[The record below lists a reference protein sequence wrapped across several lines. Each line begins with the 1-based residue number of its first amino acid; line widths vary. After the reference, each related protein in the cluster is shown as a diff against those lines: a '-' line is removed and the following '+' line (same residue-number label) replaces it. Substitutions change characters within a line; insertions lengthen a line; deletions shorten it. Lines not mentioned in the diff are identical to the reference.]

1 MEDPNYEQTDIFAFM
16 MEKPAGKK
24 PKARAKKAAPSSEKK
39 RAKAAV
45 SEEAS
50 LFGEKMAEEKKPAR
64 GKKVSPKKAAPF
76 AKAAPQPK
84 AAEENVN
91 ETAKRSWREK
101 FWEFDITHPSQD
113 IKDTMK
119 EALLADGF
127 MKREANKV
135 FKGLFFKEK
144 IFNTKNQALEYLE
157 SVPTSY
163 AVKYKI
169 GIEPSPKMLS
179 LAKRLKEKE
188 ERLAAYKETQNE
200 KKFAGDFITCP
211 HCHSRV
217 NTGFVKPPLCPVCGD
232 DMRSDTAV
240 KTIRALEETV
250 ADLRK
255 RYEDTARKYN
265 SKFTGGEKW
274 IIRLV
279 NPFWEEK
286 EWETKR
292 LGDVRHQTSGA

>member
-16 MEKPAGKK
+16 TEKPAGKK
-24 PKARAKKAAPSSEKK
+24 PKARTKKAAPSAEKK

-91 ETAKRSWREK
+91 EPAKRSWREK

-119 EALLADGF
+119 EALLTEGF

-217 NTGFVKPPLCPVCGD
+217 NAGFIKPPLCPVCGD

-286 EWETKR
+286 
-292 LGDVRHQTSGA
+292 

>member
-39 RAKAAV
+39 RAKAAA

-91 ETAKRSWREK
+91 EPAKRSWREK

-119 EALLADGF
+119 EALLTEGF

-169 GIEPSPKMLS
+169 GIEPSPKMRS

-217 NTGFVKPPLCPVCGD
+217 NAGFVKPPLCPVCGD

-279 NPFWEEK
+279 NPF
-286 EWETKR
+286 
-292 LGDVRHQTSGA
+292 

>member
-64 GKKVSPKKAAPF
+64 GKKVSPKKAATF

-91 ETAKRSWREK
+91 EPAKRSWREK

-119 EALLADGF
+119 EALLTEGF

-169 GIEPSPKMLS
+169 GIEPSPKMRS

-217 NTGFVKPPLCPVCGD
+217 NAGFVKPPLCPVCGD

-279 NPFWEEK
+279 NPF
-286 EWETKR
+286 
-292 LGDVRHQTSGA
+292 

>member
-16 MEKPAGKK
+16 KGRSEGKRQK
-24 PKARAKKAAPSSEKK
+24 VRTKKADLAAEQK
-39 RAKAAV
+39 RGKSAR
-45 SEEAS
+45 EEAS
-50 LFGEKMAEEKKPAR
+50 LFVEEMTEEKKPAR
-64 GKKVSPKKAAPF
+64 AKKASPKKAASS
-76 AKAAPQPK
+76 ARAASQPK
-84 AAEENVN
+84 AA
-91 ETAKRSWREK
+91 AKKEAGEKVSEPQRGSWREK
-101 FWEFDITHPSQD
+101 LWEFDITHPSQD

-119 EALLADGF
+119 EVLVAEGF
-127 MKREANKV
+127 MKREANRV

-144 IFNTKNQALEYLE
+144 IFNTKNQALEFLE
-157 SVPTSY
+157 SIPTSY

-169 GIEPSPKMLS
+169 GIEPSPKMIS

-188 ERLAAYKETQNE
+188 ERLAAYQKTQNE

-217 NTGFVKPPLCPVCGD
+217 NAGFVKPPLCPVCGD

-240 KTIRALEETV
+240 KTIHALEETV
-250 ADLRK
+250 ADLSK

-279 NPFWEEK
+279 NPFWNEK
-286 EWETKR
+286 
-292 LGDVRHQTSGA
+292 

>member
-91 ETAKRSWREK
+91 EPAKRSWREK

-119 EALLADGF
+119 EALLTEGF

-169 GIEPSPKMLS
+169 GIEPSPKMRS
-179 LAKRLKEKE
+179 LAKHLKEKE

-217 NTGFVKPPLCPVCGD
+217 NAGFVKPPLCPVCGD

-279 NPFWEEK
+279 NPF
-286 EWETKR
+286 
-292 LGDVRHQTSGA
+292 

>member
-16 MEKPAGKK
+16 TEKPEGKK
-24 PKARAKKAAPSSEKK
+24 PKARAKKASLPAAKK
-39 RAKAAV
+39 RVKAAV

-64 GKKVSPKKAAPF
+64 GKKASPKASASTVKAETSPKAAP
-76 AKAAPQPK
+76 KK
-84 AAEENVN
+84 AAEENVS
-91 ETAKRSWREK
+91 EPEKGSWREK

-169 GIEPSPKMLS
+169 GIEPSPKMVS
-179 LAKRLKEKE
+179 LLKRLKEKE

-217 NTGFVKPPLCPVCGD
+217 NAGFIKPPLCPVCGD

-286 EWETKR
+286 
-292 LGDVRHQTSGA
+292 

>member
-16 MEKPAGKK
+16 TEKPAGKK
-24 PKARAKKAAPSSEKK
+24 PKARTKKVAPSSEKK
-39 RAKAAV
+39 RVKPSV

-64 GKKVSPKKAAPF
+64 GKKASPKASASTMKAETSPKAAP
-76 AKAAPQPK
+76 KK
-84 AAEENVN
+84 AAEENVS
-91 ETAKRSWREK
+91 EPEKGSWREK

-113 IKDTMK
+113 IKNTMK

-169 GIEPSPKMLS
+169 GIEPSPKMVS
-179 LAKRLKEKE
+179 LLKRLKEKE

-217 NTGFVKPPLCPVCGD
+217 NAGFVKPPLCPVCGD

-240 KTIRALEETV
+240 KTIRVLEETV

-286 EWETKR
+286 
-292 LGDVRHQTSGA
+292 

>member
-24 PKARAKKAAPSSEKK
+24 RRVRTKKAALSSEQK
-39 RAKAAV
+39 RAKAAI
-45 SEEAS
+45 SEETS
-50 LFGEKMAEEKKPAR
+50 LFGKGLAQEKKPVR
-64 GKKVSPKKAAPF
+64 VKKASPKASAASS
-76 AKAAPQPK
+76 KAAPQPK
-84 AAEENVN
+84 AAKKREEKEMSEPGN
-91 ETAKRSWREK
+91 AASGMGSWREK
-101 FWEFDITHPSQD
+101 VWEFDITHPSQD

-119 EALLADGF
+119 EALVAEGF

-169 GIEPSPKMLS
+169 GIEPSPKMIA

-188 ERLAAYKETQNE
+188 ERLAAYQKTQNE
-200 KKFAGDFITCP
+200 KKFAGDFITCT

-217 NTGFVKPPLCPVCGD
+217 NADFVKPPLCPVCGD

-240 KTIRALEETV
+240 KTIHTLEEAV
-250 ADLRK
+250 AELRK
-255 RYEDTARKYN
+255 RLEDNARKYN

-286 EWETKR
+286 
-292 LGDVRHQTSGA
+292 

>member
-16 MEKPAGKK
+16 MAKPAGKK
-24 PKARAKKAAPSSEKK
+24 PKARTKKAALSSEKK
-39 RAKAAV
+39 RAKAAI

-50 LFGEKMAEEKKPAR
+50 LFGEGMAAEKKPAR
-64 GKKVSPKKAAPF
+64 VKKASPKASAAS
-76 AKAAPQPK
+76 PK
-84 AAEENVN
+84 AATKPKAAAKKREEEEMSEGGN
-91 ETAKRSWREK
+91 AASGRGSWREK
-101 FWEFDITHPSQD
+101 VWEFDITHPSQD

-119 EALLADGF
+119 EALVAEGF

-169 GIEPSPKMLS
+169 GIDPSPKMIA

-188 ERLAAYKETQNE
+188 ERLASYKETQNE

-217 NTGFVKPPLCPVCGD
+217 NADFVKPPLCPVCGD

-240 KTIRALEETV
+240 KTIRALEEAV
-250 ADLRK
+250 AELRK
-255 RYEDTARKYN
+255 RLEDTARKYN

-286 EWETKR
+286 
-292 LGDVRHQTSGA
+292 

>member
-1 MEDPNYEQTDIFAFM
+1 MKTNDKGGSQMEDPNYEQTDIFAFM

-91 ETAKRSWREK
+91 EPAKRSWREK

-119 EALLADGF
+119 EALLTEGF

-169 GIEPSPKMLS
+169 GIEPSPKMRS

-217 NTGFVKPPLCPVCGD
+217 NAGFVKPPLCPVCGD

-279 NPFWEEK
+279 NPF
-286 EWETKR
+286 
-292 LGDVRHQTSGA
+292 

>member
-1 MEDPNYEQTDIFAFM
+1 MKNKDKGGSQMEDPNYEQTDIFAFM
-16 MEKPAGKK
+16 TEKPEGKK
-24 PKARAKKAAPSSEKK
+24 PKARAKKASLPAAKK
-39 RAKAAV
+39 RVKASV

-76 AKAAPQPK
+76 AKAAPQSK

-91 ETAKRSWREK
+91 EPAKRNWREK

-169 GIEPSPKMLS
+169 GIEPSPKMVS
-179 LAKRLKEKE
+179 LLKRLKEKE

-217 NTGFVKPPLCPVCGD
+217 NAGFIKPPLCPVCGD

-286 EWETKR
+286 
-292 LGDVRHQTSGA
+292 

>member
-50 LFGEKMAEEKKPAR
+50 LFGEGMAEEKKTAR
-64 GKKVSPKKAAPF
+64 GKKVSSKKAAPF

-84 AAEENVN
+84 AAEENVS
-91 ETAKRSWREK
+91 EPEKGSWREK

-119 EALLADGF
+119 EALLTEGF

-217 NTGFVKPPLCPVCGD
+217 NAGFVKPPLCPVCGD

-240 KTIRALEETV
+240 KTICALEEMV

-286 EWETKR
+286 
-292 LGDVRHQTSGA
+292 

>member
-16 MEKPAGKK
+16 MEKPAGRKQ
-24 PKARAKKAAPSSEKK
+24 RVRTKKAAPSSEQK
-39 RAKAAV
+39 RAKAAI

-50 LFGEKMAEEKKPAR
+50 LFGKGLAAEKKPAR
-64 GKKVSPKKAAPF
+64 GKKASPKASAASPKAAP
-76 AKAAPQPK
+76 KPK
-84 AAEENVN
+84 AAAKKREEK
-91 ETAKRSWREK
+91 EMSEGGIAASGKGSWREQV
-101 FWEFDITHPSQD
+101 WEFDITHPSQD

-119 EALLADGF
+119 EALVAEGF

-169 GIEPSPKMLS
+169 GIEPSPKMIA

-188 ERLAAYKETQNE
+188 ERLAAYQETQNE

-217 NTGFVKPPLCPVCGD
+217 NADFVKPPLCPVCGD

-240 KTIRALEETV
+240 KTIRTLEE
-250 ADLRK
+250 AAAELRK
-255 RYEDTARKYN
+255 RFEDTARKYN

-286 EWETKR
+286 
-292 LGDVRHQTSGA
+292 

>member
-24 PKARAKKAAPSSEKK
+24 QRVRTKKAALSSEQKSV
-39 RAKAAV
+39 KAAI

-50 LFGEKMAEEKKPAR
+50 LFGEEMTAGKKPAR
-64 GKKVSPKKAAPF
+64 GKKASPKKAASS
-76 AKAAPQPK
+76 AKALPQPK
-84 AAEENVN
+84 AA
-91 ETAKRSWREK
+91 AKKEAEGKVSEPGKGSWREK
-101 FWEFDITHPSQD
+101 LWEFDITHPSQE

-119 EALLADGF
+119 EALLTEGF
-127 MKREANKV
+127 MKREANQV

-144 IFNTKNQALEYLE
+144 IFNTKNQALEFLE
-157 SVPTSY
+157 NVPTSY

-169 GIEPSPKMLS
+169 GIEPSPKMIS
-179 LAKRLKEKE
+179 LAKRLREKE
-188 ERLAAYKETQNE
+188 ERLAAYEEAQNE

-217 NTGFVKPPLCPVCGD
+217 NALFVKPPLCPVCGD

-240 KTIRALEETV
+240 KTIRALEEAV
-250 ADLRK
+250 AELRK
-255 RYEDTARKYN
+255 RLEDTARKYN

-286 EWETKR
+286 C
-292 LGDVRHQTSGA
+292 

>member
-64 GKKVSPKKAAPF
+64 AKKASPKASASTVKAETSPKAAP
-76 AKAAPQPK
+76 KK
-84 AAEENVN
+84 AAEENVS
-91 ETAKRSWREK
+91 EPEKGSWREK

-169 GIEPSPKMLS
+169 GIEPSPKMVS
-179 LAKRLKEKE
+179 LLKRLKEKE

-217 NTGFVKPPLCPVCGD
+217 NAGFVKPPLCPVCGD

-286 EWETKR
+286 
-292 LGDVRHQTSGA
+292 

>member
-16 MEKPAGKK
+16 TEKPEGKK
-24 PKARAKKAAPSSEKK
+24 PKARAQKASLPAAKK
-39 RAKAAV
+39 RVKASV

-64 GKKVSPKKAAPF
+64 VKKASLKASASTVKAETSPKAAP
-76 AKAAPQPK
+76 KK
-84 AAEENVN
+84 AAEENVS
-91 ETAKRSWREK
+91 EPEKGSWREK

-169 GIEPSPKMLS
+169 GIEPSPKMVS
-179 LAKRLKEKE
+179 LLKRLKEKE

-217 NTGFVKPPLCPVCGD
+217 NAGFVKPPLCPVCGD

-286 EWETKR
+286 E
-292 LGDVRHQTSGA
+292 

>member
-16 MEKPAGKK
+16 TEKPEGKK
-24 PKARAKKAAPSSEKK
+24 PKARAQKASLPAAKK
-39 RAKAAV
+39 RVKPSV

-76 AKAAPQPK
+76 AKAAPKK
-84 AAEENVN
+84 AAEENVS
-91 ETAKRSWREK
+91 EPEKGSWREK

-169 GIEPSPKMLS
+169 GIEPSPKMIA

-217 NTGFVKPPLCPVCGD
+217 NAGFVKPPLCPVCGD

-286 EWETKR
+286 
-292 LGDVRHQTSGA
+292 

>member
-24 PKARAKKAAPSSEKK
+24 PKSRAKKAAPSSEKK

-91 ETAKRSWREK
+91 EPEKGSWREK

-119 EALLADGF
+119 EALLTEGF

-188 ERLAAYKETQNE
+188 ERLVAYKETQNE

-217 NTGFVKPPLCPVCGD
+217 NAGFIKPPLCPVCGD

-286 EWETKR
+286 
-292 LGDVRHQTSGA
+292 

>member
-16 MEKPAGKK
+16 KGRPEGKRQK
-24 PKARAKKAAPSSEKK
+24 VRTK
-39 RAKAAV
+39 KAAV

-50 LFGEKMAEEKKPAR
+50 LFGEGMAQEKMPAR
-64 GKKVSPKKAAPF
+64 VKKASPKASAASP
-76 AKAAPQPK
+76 KAAPQPK
-84 AAEENVN
+84 AAAKKREEKEMSEPEN
-91 ETAKRSWREK
+91 AASGKGSWREK
-101 FWEFDITHPSQD
+101 VWEFDITHPSQD

-119 EALLADGF
+119 EALVAEGF

-169 GIEPSPKMLS
+169 GIEPSPKMIA

-188 ERLAAYKETQNE
+188 ERLAAYQETQNE

-217 NTGFVKPPLCPVCGD
+217 NADFVKPPLCPVCGD

-240 KTIRALEETV
+240 KTINALEETV

-255 RYEDTARKYN
+255 RLEDTARKYN

-286 EWETKR
+286 
-292 LGDVRHQTSGA
+292 

>member
-64 GKKVSPKKAAPF
+64 GKKVSPKKAVPF

-91 ETAKRSWREK
+91 EPAKRSWREK

-119 EALLADGF
+119 EALLTEGF

-169 GIEPSPKMLS
+169 GIEPSPKMRS

-217 NTGFVKPPLCPVCGD
+217 NAGFVKPPLCPVCGD

-279 NPFWEEK
+279 NPF
-286 EWETKR
+286 
-292 LGDVRHQTSGA
+292 

>member
-24 PKARAKKAAPSSEKK
+24 RRVRTKKAALSSEQK
-39 RAKAAV
+39 RAKAAI

-50 LFGEKMAEEKKPAR
+50 LFGEGMAQEKKPAR
-64 GKKVSPKKAAPF
+64 VKKASPKASAASS
-76 AKAAPQPK
+76 KAAPQPK
-84 AAEENVN
+84 AAKKREEKEMSEPGN
-91 ETAKRSWREK
+91 AASGKGSWREK
-101 FWEFDITHPSQD
+101 VWEFDITHPSQD

-119 EALLADGF
+119 EALVAEGF

-169 GIEPSPKMLS
+169 GIEPSPKMIA

-188 ERLAAYKETQNE
+188 ERLAAYQETQNE
-200 KKFAGDFITCP
+200 KKFAGDFITCT

-217 NTGFVKPPLCPVCGD
+217 NADFVKPPLCPVCGD

-240 KTIRALEETV
+240 KTIRTLEE
-250 ADLRK
+250 AAAELRK
-255 RYEDTARKYN
+255 RLEDTTRKYN

-286 EWETKR
+286 
-292 LGDVRHQTSGA
+292 

>member
-24 PKARAKKAAPSSEKK
+24 QRVRTKKAAPSSEPKC
-39 RAKAAV
+39 AKAAI

-64 GKKVSPKKAAPF
+64 GKKVSPKASASTVKAETSPKAAP
-76 AKAAPQPK
+76 KK
-84 AAEENVN
+84 AAEENVS
-91 ETAKRSWREK
+91 EPEKGSWREK

-119 EALLADGF
+119 EALVAEGF

-169 GIEPSPKMLS
+169 GIEPSPKMIA

-217 NTGFVKPPLCPVCGD
+217 NAGFIKPPLCPVCGD

-286 EWETKR
+286 
-292 LGDVRHQTSGA
+292 

>member
-91 ETAKRSWREK
+91 EPAKRSWREK

-119 EALLADGF
+119 EALLTEGF

-169 GIEPSPKMLS
+169 GIEPSPKMRS

-188 ERLAAYKETQNE
+188 ERLAVYKETQNE

-217 NTGFVKPPLCPVCGD
+217 NAGFVKPPLCPVCGD

-279 NPFWEEK
+279 NPF
-286 EWETKR
+286 
-292 LGDVRHQTSGA
+292 

>member
-16 MEKPAGKK
+16 MEKPEGKK
-24 PKARAKKAAPSSEKK
+24 PKSRTKKVSLPAAKK
-39 RAKAAV
+39 RVKASV

-91 ETAKRSWREK
+91 EPAKRSWREK

-119 EALLADGF
+119 EALLTEGF

-169 GIEPSPKMLS
+169 GIEPSPKMIA

-217 NTGFVKPPLCPVCGD
+217 NADFVKPPLCPVCGD

-240 KTIRALEETV
+240 KTIRTLEESV
-250 ADLRK
+250 AELRK
-255 RYEDTARKYN
+255 RLEDTARKYN

-286 EWETKR
+286 
-292 LGDVRHQTSGA
+292 

>member
-24 PKARAKKAAPSSEKK
+24 PKARTKKAAPSAEKK
-39 RAKAAV
+39 RVKAAV

-64 GKKVSPKKAAPF
+64 AKKASPKASASTVKAETSPKAAS
-76 AKAAPQPK
+76 KK
-84 AAEENVN
+84 AAEENVS
-91 ETAKRSWREK
+91 EPEKGSWREK

-169 GIEPSPKMLS
+169 GIEPSPKMVS
-179 LAKRLKEKE
+179 LLKRLKEKE

-217 NTGFVKPPLCPVCGD
+217 NAGFIKPPLCPVCGD

-286 EWETKR
+286 
-292 LGDVRHQTSGA
+292 

>member
-24 PKARAKKAAPSSEKK
+24 QRVRTKKAALSSEQK

-64 GKKVSPKKAAPF
+64 VKKASPKASAASP
-76 AKAAPQPK
+76 KTAPQPK
-84 AAEENVN
+84 AAAKKGEEKEMSEPGN
-91 ETAKRSWREK
+91 AASGKGSWREK
-101 FWEFDITHPSQD
+101 VWEFDIIHPSQD

-119 EALLADGF
+119 EALVAEGF

-169 GIEPSPKMLS
+169 GIEPSPKMIAI
-179 LAKRLKEKE
+179 AKRLKEKE

-217 NTGFVKPPLCPVCGD
+217 NADFVKPPLCPVCGD

-240 KTIRALEETV
+240 KTICTLEEAVTE
-250 ADLRK
+250 LRK
-255 RYEDTARKYN
+255 CLEDTARKYN

-286 EWETKR
+286 
-292 LGDVRHQTSGA
+292 

>member
-24 PKARAKKAAPSSEKK
+24 PKARTKKAAPSAEKK

-64 GKKVSPKKAAPF
+64 GKKASPKKAAPF

-91 ETAKRSWREK
+91 EPAKRSWREK

-169 GIEPSPKMLS
+169 GIEPSPKMVS
-179 LAKRLKEKE
+179 LLKRLKEKE
-188 ERLAAYKETQNE
+188 GRLAAYKETQNE

-217 NTGFVKPPLCPVCGD
+217 NAGFIKPPLCPVCGD

-286 EWETKR
+286 
-292 LGDVRHQTSGA
+292 

>member
-16 MEKPAGKK
+16 TEKPAGKK

-64 GKKVSPKKAAPF
+64 GKKVSPKKAGPF

-91 ETAKRSWREK
+91 EPAKRSWREK

-119 EALLADGF
+119 EALLTEGF

-217 NTGFVKPPLCPVCGD
+217 NAGFVKPPLCPVCGD

-286 EWETKR
+286 
-292 LGDVRHQTSGA
+292 

>member
-16 MEKPAGKK
+16 MEKPARKK

-84 AAEENVN
+84 AAEENVS
-91 ETAKRSWREK
+91 EPAKRSWREK

-119 EALLADGF
+119 EALLTEGF

-217 NTGFVKPPLCPVCGD
+217 NAGFVKPPLCPVCGD

-279 NPFWEEK
+279 NPF
-286 EWETKR
+286 
-292 LGDVRHQTSGA
+292 

>member
-24 PKARAKKAAPSSEKK
+24 PKSRAKKAAPSSEKK

-91 ETAKRSWREK
+91 EPEKGSWREK

-119 EALLADGF
+119 EALLTEGF

-217 NTGFVKPPLCPVCGD
+217 NAGFVKPPLCPVCGD

-286 EWETKR
+286 E
-292 LGDVRHQTSGA
+292 

>member
-24 PKARAKKAAPSSEKK
+24 QRVRTKKAALSSEQK
-39 RAKAAV
+39 RAKAAI

-50 LFGEKMAEEKKPAR
+50 LFGEKMTEEKKPAR

-76 AKAAPQPK
+76 AKAAPKK
-84 AAEENVN
+84 AAEENVS
-91 ETAKRSWREK
+91 EPEKGSWQEK

-119 EALLADGF
+119 EALLAEGF

-217 NTGFVKPPLCPVCGD
+217 NADFVKPPLCPVCGD

-240 KTIRALEETV
+240 KTIRTLEEAV
-250 ADLRK
+250 AELRK
-255 RYEDTARKYN
+255 RLEDTARKYN

-286 EWETKR
+286 
-292 LGDVRHQTSGA
+292 

>member
-16 MEKPAGKK
+16 MEKPEGKK
-24 PKARAKKAAPSSEKK
+24 PKSRTKKVSLPAAKK
-39 RAKAAV
+39 RVKASV

-91 ETAKRSWREK
+91 EPAKRSWREK

-119 EALLADGF
+119 EALLTEGF

-169 GIEPSPKMLS
+169 GIEPSPKMIA

-217 NTGFVKPPLCPVCGD
+217 NTGFIKPPRCPVCGD

-240 KTIRALEETV
+240 KTIRALEE
-250 ADLRK
+250 AAAELKK
-255 RYEDTARKYN
+255 RFEDTARKYN

-286 EWETKR
+286 
-292 LGDVRHQTSGA
+292 

>member
-76 AKAAPQPK
+76 AKAAPQAK

-91 ETAKRSWREK
+91 EPARRNWREK

-119 EALLADGF
+119 ETLLAEGF
-127 MKREANKV
+127 VKREANKV

-169 GIEPSPKMLS
+169 GIEPSPKMIS

-217 NTGFVKPPLCPVCGD
+217 NAGFIKPPLCPVCGD

-286 EWETKR
+286 
-292 LGDVRHQTSGA
+292 

>member
-24 PKARAKKAAPSSEKK
+24 QRVRTKKAALSSEQK
-39 RAKAAV
+39 RAKAAI

-50 LFGEKMAEEKKPAR
+50 LFGEEMAQEKKPAR
-64 GKKVSPKKAAPF
+64 VKKVSPKKAAPF

-91 ETAKRSWREK
+91 EPAKRSWREK

-119 EALLADGF
+119 EALLTEGF

-169 GIEPSPKMLS
+169 GIEPSPKMIA

-217 NTGFVKPPLCPVCGD
+217 NAGFVKPPLCPVCGD

-286 EWETKR
+286 
-292 LGDVRHQTSGA
+292 

>member
-16 MEKPAGKK
+16 MEKTAGKK
-24 PKARAKKAAPSSEKK
+24 QRVRTKKAALSSEQK
-39 RAKAAV
+39 RAKAAI

-50 LFGEKMAEEKKPAR
+50 LFGEGMAAEKKPAR
-64 GKKVSPKKAAPF
+64 VKKASSKAAP
-76 AKAAPQPK
+76 KPK
-84 AAEENVN
+84 AAAKKGEEKEMSEPGN
-91 ETAKRSWREK
+91 AASGKGSWREK
-101 FWEFDITHPSQD
+101 VWEFDITHPSQD

-119 EALLADGF
+119 EALVAEGF

-163 AVKYKI
+163 AVKFKI
-169 GIEPSPKMLS
+169 GIEPSPKMIA

-217 NTGFVKPPLCPVCGD
+217 NADFVKPPLCPVCGD

-240 KTIRALEETV
+240 KTIRTLEE
-250 ADLRK
+250 AAAELRK
-255 RYEDTARKYN
+255 RLEDTARKYN

-286 EWETKR
+286 
-292 LGDVRHQTSGA
+292 

>member
-24 PKARAKKAAPSSEKK
+24 PKARTKKAAPSAEKK

-91 ETAKRSWREK
+91 EPAKRSWREK

-119 EALLADGF
+119 EALLTEGF

-169 GIEPSPKMLS
+169 GIEPSPKMIA

-217 NTGFVKPPLCPVCGD
+217 NAGFVKPPLCPVCGD

-240 KTIRALEETV
+240 KTIRALEE
-250 ADLRK
+250 AAAELKK
-255 RYEDTARKYN
+255 RFEDTARKYN

-286 EWETKR
+286 
-292 LGDVRHQTSGA
+292 

>member
-39 RAKAAV
+39 CAKAAV

-91 ETAKRSWREK
+91 EPAKRSWREK

-119 EALLADGF
+119 EALLTEGF

-169 GIEPSPKMLS
+169 GIEPSPKMRS

-188 ERLAAYKETQNE
+188 ERLVAYKETQNE

-217 NTGFVKPPLCPVCGD
+217 NAGFVKPPLCPVCGD

-279 NPFWEEK
+279 NPF
-286 EWETKR
+286 
-292 LGDVRHQTSGA
+292 

>member
-16 MEKPAGKK
+16 TEKPEGKK
-24 PKARAKKAAPSSEKK
+24 PKARAKKASLPA
-39 RAKAAV
+39 AKNRVKASV

-91 ETAKRSWREK
+91 EPAKRSWREK

-119 EALLADGF
+119 EALLTEGF

-217 NTGFVKPPLCPVCGD
+217 NAGFIKPPLCPVCGD

-255 RYEDTARKYN
+255 RCEDTARKYN

-286 EWETKR
+286 
-292 LGDVRHQTSGA
+292 

>member
-24 PKARAKKAAPSSEKK
+24 PKARAKKADPSSEKK

-64 GKKVSPKKAAPF
+64 GKKVSPKKTAPF

-91 ETAKRSWREK
+91 EPAKRSWREK

-119 EALLADGF
+119 EALLTEGF

-217 NTGFVKPPLCPVCGD
+217 NAGFIKPPLCPVCGD

-286 EWETKR
+286 
-292 LGDVRHQTSGA
+292 